1 MFSVFYVAKERIV
14 YNGVYCTMAS
24 WRRSLNWTIYRHKHY
39 FTNRVLKRRYYALKK
54 WEPLHEECKAKY
66 LLQFLPFSAFS
77 FKTVACTIRG
87 VHPQKHFPLFLDFP
101 FFDSPGKFP

>member
-14 YNGVYCTMAS
+14 YCAMAS
-24 WRRSLNWTIYRHKHY
+24 WGRSLNWTIYTHKQY
-39 FTNRVLKRRYYALKK
+39 FTNRVLKRRYNAPKK

-87 VHPQKHFPLFLDFP
+87 VHPLKGISLLFSDFL
-101 FFDSPGKFP
+101 FFDSPGKFS